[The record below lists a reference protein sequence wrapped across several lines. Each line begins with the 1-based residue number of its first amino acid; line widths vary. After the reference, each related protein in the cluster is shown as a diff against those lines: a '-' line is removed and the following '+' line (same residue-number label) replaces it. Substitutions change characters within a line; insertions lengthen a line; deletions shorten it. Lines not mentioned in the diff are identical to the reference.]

1 MLSIVTVKALRCE
14 PPSRDEARMF
24 LALPKSALPDILQTA
39 SLVRRR
45 FKGDTA
51 VLCSIVNAK
60 SGRCPEDCI
69 FCAQSAHHKTAI
81 EEWPLRSDKEIAATA
96 RKDAPYATLFGI
108 VTSGRALGKDELAAV
123 GRTLRRFDA
132 EKIPQRPCASLG
144 ILGRSDLSRLK
155 AAGLKRYHHNLE
167 VSRNFF
173 PQLCTTHTY
182 DERVATVRAAQA
194 AGLETCVG
202 GIFGVGE
209 SVEDRIN
216 LLFEIAAL
224 SPASVP
230 LNFLVPI
237 AGTPVGHLPPFDLF
251 EAVKLIALAR
261 FIMPDKDIK
270 VGGGRIEV
278 FGDSQA
284 LVFLAGANSIIT
296 GDLLTVK
303 GRTPADDL
311 KLLADLGLTTCQ
323 DIC

>member
-224 SPASVP
+224 SPDSVP

-311 KLLADLGLTTCQ
+311 KLLADLGLTPVAV
-323 DIC
+323 

>member
-1 MLSIVTVKALRCE
+1 MLTTVTGKALRKM
-14 PPSRDEARMF
+14 PLSRDEAREM
-24 LALPKSALPDILQTA
+24 LTLPKSALPDILQAA
-39 SLVRRR
+39 SRVRRH

-60 SGRCPEDCI
+60 SGKCSENCI
-69 FCAQSAHHKTAI
+69 FCAQSAHHKTAV
-81 EEWPLRSDKEIAATA
+81 EEWPLKSAPEIAAVA
-96 RKDAPYATLFGI
+96 RTDAPYATLFGI
-108 VTSGRALGKDELAAV
+108 VTSGRALGKNELAAV
-123 GRTLRRFDA
+123 EKTLHHFA
-132 EKIPQRPCASLG
+132 EEKIPQKPCGSLG
-144 ILGRSDLSRLK
+144 ILTREELASLK
-155 AAGLKRYHHNLE
+155 AAGLRRYHHNLE

-173 PQLCTTHTY
+173 PKLCTTHTY

-194 AGLETCVG
+194 VGLETCVG

-209 SVEDRIN
+209 SAEDRID

-224 SPASVP
+224 APDSVP

-303 GRTPADDL
+303 GRRSADDI
-311 KLLADLGLTTCQ
+311 KLLEDLGLAAIQ
-323 DIC
+323 G

>member
-1 MLSIVTVKALRCE
+1 MLATITGKALRQMTI
-14 PPSRDEARMF
+14 SRDEAREL
-24 LALPKSALPDILQTA
+24 LALPRSALPDILQAA
-39 SLVRRR
+39 SRVRRH

-60 SGRCPEDCI
+60 SGKCSENCI
-69 FCAQSAHHKTAI
+69 FCSQSAHHKTAV
-81 EEWPLRSDKEIAATA
+81 EEWPLRSDVEITA
-96 RKDAPYATLFGI
+96 VARTDAPYASLFGI
-108 VTSGRALGKDELAAV
+108 VTSGRALDKKELAAV
-123 GRTLRRFDA
+123 EKTLHHFAA
-132 EKIPQRPCASLG
+132 EKIPQKPCASLG
-144 ILGRSDLSRLK
+144 ILTAEELRALK

-173 PQLCTTHTY
+173 PKLCTTHTY
-182 DERVATVRAAQA
+182 DERVATVRAAQE

-209 SVEDRIN
+209 SVEDRID
-216 LLFEIAAL
+216 LLFEIRDL
-224 SPASVP
+224 SPDSVP

-237 AGTPVGHLPPFDLF
+237 AGTPIGHRPPFDLF

-261 FIMPDKDIK
+261 FILPDKDIK

-303 GRTPADDL
+303 GRRSADDI
-311 KLLADLGLTTCQ
+311 KLLEALGLTP
-323 DIC
+323 IPG